1 VTFAR
6 PRPRLWP
13 SLARAVWLL
22 LVAANLWDIDRV
34 IRRTLLYTALTTA
47 LAGLY
52 LGSVVVL
59 QSAWRTVTGQA
70 QAPLVTVVSTLFI
83 AAVAGPL
90 RSRVQWSLDRRFN
103 RQRYDAARTVEAFSA
118 ALRDNAYADLD
129 QLSTQLTDVVQATLE
144 PEKVS
149 LWLRS

>member
-1 VTFAR
+1 
-6 PRPRLWP
+6 
-13 SLARAVWLL
+13 
-22 LVAANLWDIDRV
+22 
-34 IRRTLLYTALTTA
+34 
-47 LAGLY
+47 
-52 LGSVVVL
+52 VL

-90 RSRVQWSLDRRFN
+90 RSRVQWGLDRRFN